1 MRKITKVLILT
12 VALTVQIMAGQA
24 LAALVAAGPVN
35 SSAPGAPFP
44 ANRLPSYYQDS
55 NGLSLQGCLDNSGGL
70 AGNCVLPLIEQ
81 EDYTTFDVN
90 GFLKPIV
97 YCGGLPQNLPA
108 GPLPGPTLGLNGC
121 TVNYPSETFYYFA
134 GSDPKATIN
143 FGAAGGSIR
152 LILMAVEGAYVT
164 KDTRFLQQAPPLPA
178 GSASIG
184 NSRPVDGI
192 QGVFQRFKILMDA
205 PVAGNY
211 TFTHPWGTEVFN
223 CPVGP
228 CKLIHDI
235 PLGAPLNFLVN
246 PDPALGQTTLGSI
259 GPFMVTANATL
270 PGIPATAAPFV
281 TIPATGNQFIGNP
294 RTGTKGIVPGVCPT
308 CPKNADGFSFMRI
321 DGPPLIIGGPP
332 ITTGDITTFVI
343 GGQTIGLQVSP
354 GNSIDLGRVTIQT
367 PAVASA
373 VKSVTIKNLTGN
385 TILFPALATTGTNA
399 AEFALAAPAPA
410 TACSGATIL
419 NNGTCTI
426 DVAFTPAVGT
436 TAARSATIAV
446 APTTV
451 QPVIPVVPPLPNPGA
466 ITINLSGTAQYPL
479 TVAVATTNTLSATI
493 TANNGNGTL
502 TSSSPGQSSL
512 ICSNVAAVVG
522 ALPTATPPAVPCT
535 ASFDVGSTVTLKPTA
550 TQSPLSLFDGWI
562 GLCSGAGA
570 CTVVMDAAKGTTA
583 APAVTADFVESHI
596 INTSAIPAAGGTI
609 TPTLTVKHGST
620 PTVIITPTNTTL
632 PRVSYRLGTVTDTAG
647 TVTLVPVGTGSFNYQ
662 LPPVDKDH
670 TVVANFVQQFILTPT
685 KPLPVEGTITP
696 DPLTVDSGVTA
707 PDFTITPAAGYR
719 IVTIVKDGV
728 TSTIAPTAASTQT
741 VSFGTVTADHTL
753 SATFIKIW
761 NITSTVSGSGNVDNL
776 GTLIFDDGKP
786 ASYTYTPSSNK
797 FQVGKILVDGAPQ
810 LFTKPA
816 TISGAVTLTI
826 PAVTASKTV
835 SAIFVPSGDLDANG
849 TVDIADALKAL
860 KIFVN
865 LQTADSTDQAAM
877 KIGGLETVTIGSQS
891 SFVPLGGTGAPDLND
906 IILILKKAAK
916 ILTW

>member
-1 MRKITKVLILT
+1 MRKLTNVLIIT
-12 VALTVQIMAGQA
+12 VALTVQFMAGQA
-24 LAALVAAGPVN
+24 LAALVASGPVN

-44 ANRLPSYYQDS
+44 ANNLPSYYQDS

-70 AGNCVLPLIEQ
+70 VGNCVLPLIVE
-81 EDYTTFDVN
+81 EDYTTTDVN

-97 YCGGLPQNLPA
+97 YCGGLAQNLPA
-108 GPLPGPTLGLNGC
+108 GPLPGPTLGINGC

-134 GSDPKATIN
+134 GSDPKATID

-164 KDTRFLQQAPPLPA
+164 KDGRFLQQAPFA
-178 GSASIG
+178 SAAAVG

-205 PVAGNY
+205 PVSGNY

-246 PDPALGQTTLGSI
+246 PDPALGQGTLGSI
-259 GPFMVTANATL
+259 GPFMVKANATL
-270 PGIPATAAPFV
+270 PGIPATAAPFS
-281 TIPATGNQFIGNP
+281 TNLAGNQFIGNP
-294 RTGTKGIVPGVCPT
+294 RTNSKGIVPGVCPT

-321 DGPPLIIGGPP
+321 DGPPLVAGGAP

-367 PAVASA
+367 PPVASA
-373 VKSVTIKNLTGN
+373 VQTVTITNLTGN
-385 TILFPALATTGTNA
+385 TILFPALVTAGTNP
-399 AEFALAAPAPA
+399 AEFTFAAPAPA

-451 QPVIPVVPPLPNPGA
+451 QPPVTVPPTPVIPNPGA

-479 TVAVATTNTLSATI
+479 TVAVATTDTLSATI
-493 TANNGNGTL
+493 TANSGNGTL

-550 TQSPLSLFDGWI
+550 TQSPLSLFDGFT
-562 GLCSGAGA
+562 GLCTGIGA

-583 APAVTADFVESHI
+583 APAVTADFVESHV
-596 INTSAIPAAGGTI
+596 INTSAIPAAGGAI

-620 PTVIITPTNTTL
+620 PTVIITPTNTAS
-632 PRVSYRLGTVTDTAG
+632 PRVAYRLGTVTDTAG
-647 TVTLVPVGTGSFNYQ
+647 VVALVPVGTGSFNYQ
-662 LPPVDKDH
+662 LAPVDGDH
-670 TVVANFVQQFILTPT
+670 TVVANFVQQFNLTPT
-685 KPLPVEGTITP
+685 TPLAAEGTISP
-696 DPLTVDSGVTA
+696 ALQTVDSGATA
-707 PDFTITPAAGYR
+707 QDYTITPAAGYR
-719 IVTIVKDGV
+719 ITTLVKDGV
-728 TSTIAPTAASTQT
+728 TSIVAPTAVQTQT
-741 VSFGTVTADHTL
+741 VSFNPVTADHSI

-761 NITSTVSGSGNVDNL
+761 NVTSSVAGSGSVDNL

-786 ASYTYTPSSNK
+786 ASYTFTPLSNK

-816 TISGAVTLTI
+816 TISGAVTLSL
-826 PAVTASKTV
+826 PAVTANKTV
-835 SAIFVPSGDLDANG
+835 STTFVPSGDLDGNG

-860 KIFVN
+860 KIFVS
-865 LQTADSTDQAAM
+865 LQTADSTDLAAM
-877 KIGGLETVTIGSQS
+877 KIGGLETVTVGTKS
-891 SFVPLGGTGAPDLND
+891 SLVPLAGTGAPDLND
-906 IILILKKAAK
+906 IILILKKAVKA
-916 ILTW
+916 ITW